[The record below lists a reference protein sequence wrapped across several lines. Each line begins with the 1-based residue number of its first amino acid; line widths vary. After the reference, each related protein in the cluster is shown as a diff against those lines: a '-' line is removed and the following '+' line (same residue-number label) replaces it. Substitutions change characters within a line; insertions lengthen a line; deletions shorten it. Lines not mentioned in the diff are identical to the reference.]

1 MTVHKSCI
9 ERTDEAMKNIN
20 ETIDRAF
27 DAMIDEAAA
36 IVNQEEGEKLVIP
49 DIDVEFSQEHKKK
62 MEKLFRKERQKYRL
76 SIAEV
81 YARRAACV
89 ILVIAAVMSLAV
101 FSVEAWRVKFM
112 NFVFDADAPDTEINF
127 SEEKQSEI
135 YGDMIEFSYM
145 PTGFTIQ
152 ESKISRRHAY
162 LYFICK
168 DKYIQFELAKLNVD
182 SAVDTENSV
191 IESLDING
199 CEGIYSIN
207 PDKDI
212 LIWYDDINTY
222 RITSNIEKSEIK
234 KIAENIK
241 VKK

>member
-1 MTVHKSCI
+1 
-9 ERTDEAMKNIN
+9 MKNIN

-62 MEKLFRKERQKYRL
+62 MEKLFKKERQKYRL

-112 NFVFDADAPDTEINF
+112 NFILDADAPNTKISF
-127 SEEKQSEI
+127 TEEKKGEI
-135 YGDMIEFSYM
+135 YSDIVDFDYM
-145 PTGFTIQ
+145 PKGFTL
-152 ESKISRRHAY
+152 EKSEISRRH
-162 LYFICK
+162 LNLSFKCKEIYF
-168 DKYIQFELAKLNVD
+168 QFRMNEGDMYSVLDTED
-182 SAVDTENSV
+182 SAAS
-191 IESLDING
+191 SLKISG
-199 CEGIYSIN
+199 FEGVYITK
-207 PDKDI
+207 PDVNM
-212 LIWYDDINTY
+212 LIWYDGVCTY
-222 RITSNIEKSEIK
+222 RITANIEKTEII

-241 VKK
+241 KK

>member
-1 MTVHKSCI
+1 
-9 ERTDEAMKNIN
+9 MKNIN

-112 NFVFDADAPDTEINF
+112 NFVFDSDAPNTKIKF
-127 SEEKQSEI
+127 SEEKQSQE
-135 YGDMIEFSYM
+135 YGDLVEIGYM
-145 PTGFTIQ
+145 PIGFALQ
-152 ESKISRRHAY
+152 ESEISRRHTY
-162 LYFICK
+162 LSFEYE
-168 DKYIQFELAKLNVD
+168 DKYIQFRLNQIDMYSALDTED
-182 SAVDTENSV
+182 SAVEN
-191 IESLDING
+191 LKING
-199 CEGIYSIN
+199 CEGIYITK
-207 PDKDI
+207 PDVNI
-212 LIWYDDINTY
+212 LIWHDDVYAY
-222 RITSNIEKSEIK
+222 RITANIGKKDVI
-234 KIAENIK
+234 KIAEN
-241 VKK
+241 VKTKK

>member
-101 FSVEAWRVKFM
+101 FSVEAWRTKFM
-112 NFVFDADAPDTEINF
+112 NFVFDADAPNTKISF
-127 SEEKQSEI
+127 TEEKKGEV
-135 YGDMIEFSYM
+135 YGDIVEFGYM
-145 PTGFTIQ
+145 PAGFTIQ
-152 ESKISRRHAY
+152 ESKISRRHIY
-162 LYFICK
+162 LYFSCK
-168 DKYIQFELAKLNVD
+168 DKYFNFELNNLDMYSVLD
-182 SAVDTENSV
+182 TEESAVEN
-191 IESLDING
+191 LDING
-199 CEGIYSIN
+199 CEGVYITR
-207 PDKDI
+207 PDVNI
-212 LIWYDDINTY
+212 LIWHDGVRTY
-222 RITSNIEKSEIK
+222 RVAANMKKTEIM
-234 KIAENIK
+234 KIAENITI
-241 VKK
+241 KK

>member
-1 MTVHKSCI
+1 
-9 ERTDEAMKNIN
+9 MKNIN

-112 NFVFDADAPDTEINF
+112 NFVFDADAPNTKIKF

-135 YGDMIEFSYM
+135 YGGLVEFGYM
-145 PTGFTIQ
+145 PAGFTLK
-152 ESKISRRHAY
+152 ESEISRRHTY
-162 LYFICK
+162 LSFKCN
-168 DKYIQFELAKLNVD
+168 DKYFHFELNKLDLYSMLDTED
-182 SAVDTENSV
+182 SAAEKS
-191 IESLDING
+191 EINNN
-199 CEGIYSIN
+199 EGIYITK
-207 PDKDI
+207 PDVNI
-212 LIWYDDINTY
+212 LIWHDGVYTY
-222 RITSNIEKSEIK
+222 RITANIEKSEII

-241 VKK
+241 IKK